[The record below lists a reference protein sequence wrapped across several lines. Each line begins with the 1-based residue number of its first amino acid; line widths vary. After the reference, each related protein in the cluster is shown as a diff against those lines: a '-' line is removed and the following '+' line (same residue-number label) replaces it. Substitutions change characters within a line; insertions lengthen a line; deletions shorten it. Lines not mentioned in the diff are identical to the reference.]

1 MDNMTIDDIGF
12 QQRVLQRMM
21 ELTQQKEEH
30 LKQKMEYEG
39 PGYQSRS
46 LGEEFSLT
54 SSFGAMPPVKEHDS
68 GYVPSK
74 ARLPS
79 EKILTME
86 DDSYSLKHFSN

>member
-39 PGYQSRS
+39 PGYEFDLFRRWCGANRRMCNTRS
-46 LGEEFSLT
+46 PYLPT
-54 SSFGAMPPVKEHDS
+54 S
-68 GYVPSK
+68 
-74 ARLPS
+74 
-79 EKILTME
+79 
-86 DDSYSLKHFSN
+86 